1 MRLSARRPVWALALV
16 TALACA
22 QAPERF
28 APAGISP
35 DEARVFV
42 AKLQAAVQ
50 GNDVQAIAAMTHFPL
65 TVNGRP
71 GARDSARFVQGFGVI
86 FNDKVRSA
94 VLQARV
100 EDLFASYRG
109 LMIGSGQV
117 WISGVCADRAAASP
131 CAGKR
136 SLAIIAINN
145 RSLTPQKLR

>member
-1 MRLSARRPVWALALV
+1 MSARHLLGALALV
-16 TALACA
+16 TTLACA
-22 QAPERF
+22 QAPDRF

-35 DEARVFV
+35 EEAQAFLT
-42 AKLQAAVQ
+42 KLQAAVR

-71 GARDSARFVQGFGVI
+71 GPRDSARFAQGFAVI
-86 FNDKVRSA
+86 FNDTVRGA
-94 VLQARV
+94 VLHASV
-100 EDLFASYRG
+100 EDLFASDRG

-117 WISGVCADRAAASP
+117 WISGICANAEAASP

-136 SLAIIAINN
+136 AVAIIAINN